1 MRGGNAHNSGVVIR
15 RNGGE
20 KASESTKLAVW
31 HLLRMP
37 RYRVVVTRPRRR
49 SRNESSTELELTTCL
64 FVDVPTLTLQRV
76 MVTRSG
82 TSFWYFIL
90 VIQSCTTYDLLLYV
104 LRILI
109 KFGKPFN

>member
-1 MRGGNAHNSGVVIR
+1 MRGRCAEVNDTTRALSD
-15 RNGGE
+15 GE
-20 KASESTKLAVW
+20 TAGKSFGEHLNLAAW

-64 FVDVPTLTLQRV
+64 FVDFTLTLQRV

-82 TSFWYFIL
+82 TSFWQFIL
-90 VIQSCTTYDLLLYV
+90 VIHCGNS
-104 LRILI
+104 
-109 KFGKPFN
+109 